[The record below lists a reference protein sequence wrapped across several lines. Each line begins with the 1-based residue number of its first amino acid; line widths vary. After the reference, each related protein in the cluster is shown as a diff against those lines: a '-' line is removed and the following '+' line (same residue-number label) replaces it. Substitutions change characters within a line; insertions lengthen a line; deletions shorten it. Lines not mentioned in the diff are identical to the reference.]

1 MYYQGR
7 QRESCLQGKAELT
20 KKVYGL
26 HRSFLGLELPLIPT
40 LGTQS
45 LLWLSNI
52 SDASTWQ
59 MTIYVFISRHAIF
72 LILTQTAFYSSHVQ
86 KIKTRKTNFC
96 VDALATVGMDDEL
109 VRSFFFLAWIWIV
122 MLGWRPYQY
131 HEPTEN
137 AKLPVQS
144 LASLGGPWTSWT
156 INLLVGCQ
164 SQENSPGAAQAMSEC
179 VLRKGDPRTLSSWNL
194 FYPMV

>member
-20 KKVYGL
+20 KKVYAL

-45 LLWLSNI
+45 LLSLSNI

-109 VRSFFFLAWIWIV
+109 VRSFFFFFWL
-122 MLGWRPYQY
+122 
-131 HEPTEN
+131 EFE
-137 AKLPVQS
+137 
-144 LASLGGPWTSWT
+144 
-156 INLLVGCQ
+156 
-164 SQENSPGAAQAMSEC
+164 
-179 VLRKGDPRTLSSWNL
+179 
-194 FYPMV
+194 